1 MLKNEITVVGD
12 QCEKQREAKEVI
24 MTLNTAYKK
33 QIDLVR
39 EESRL
44 RLEEE
49 QAKRSENMGGY
60 NNTMTDLSN
69 LLETH
74 TAQNSRLREQ
84 NAQMASKMGELVGET
99 EERDKMVQNL
109 HEEAQLQI
117 VLLQHQVYLS
127 SSGAMAS
134 LKKYFLSLVS
144 RTLFLGHQAPSNT
157 TISSFKFAGSESSN

>member
-1 MLKNEITVVGD
+1 MG
-12 QCEKQREAKEVI
+12 I

-33 QIDLVR
+33 QIELVR
-39 EESRL
+39 EESKL

-74 TAQNSRLREQ
+74 TAQNSRLRDQ

-99 EERDKMVQNL
+99 EKRDQMVQSL

-117 VLLQHQVYLS
+117 VLLQHQVQK
-127 SSGAMAS
+127 AQIEKAE
-134 LKKYFLSLVS
+134 
-144 RTLFLGHQAPSNT
+144 
-157 TISSFKFAGSESSN
+157 I

>member
-24 MTLNTAYKK
+24 LTLNTAYKK

-60 NNTMTDLSN
+60 NSTMTDLSN

-74 TAQNSRLREQ
+74 TAQNSRLRDQ
-84 NAQMASKMGELVGET
+84 NAQMASKMGGLNFFWT
-99 EERDKMVQNL
+99 IYFFHRY
-109 HEEAQLQI
+109 I
-117 VLLQHQVYLS
+117 CQVSWWVRLRR
-127 SSGAMAS
+127 GT
-134 LKKYFLSLVS
+134 
-144 RTLFLGHQAPSNT
+144 RW
-157 TISSFKFAGSESSN
+157 